1 VEVAAARHQAAWA
14 RAAGLSPEELQEAVD
29 LGREAEARLITSNA
43 GLVRSA
49 IRALQ
54 RSGGGRI
61 DHGTTEQ
68 DLMQEGSISLIKA
81 AEKFDVSL
89 GLRFSTYATYWIRNA
104 LTRTIRE
111 QSRTIRLPSRVQTV
125 YAKIVRAKEELRAGA
140 AFNPT
145 DEEVAALVGDISAAK
160 VRQVVEL
167 VNRRATSLDAPSG
180 DDLTVGDFLPD
191 ERAETAQAEMVQ
203 SMLQRDLQSVMTRYL
218 TEEEAKVVQMRF
230 GLGGSGETMA
240 VKEVG
245 EALGLS
251 FHRVKNVLFA
261 ALSKLRKPHV
271 SLVLRDYVGDE
282 EG

>member
-1 VEVAAARHQAAWA
+1 MW
-14 RAAGLSPEELQEAVD
+14 
-29 LGREAEARLITSNA
+29 
-43 GLVRSA
+43 
-49 IRALQ
+49 
-54 RSGGGRI
+54 
-61 DHGTTEQ
+61 
-68 DLMQEGSISLIKA
+68 
-81 AEKFDVSL
+81 
-89 GLRFSTYATYWIRNA
+89 
-104 LTRTIRE
+104 
-111 QSRTIRLPSRVQTV
+111 LPSP
-125 YAKIVRAKEELRAGA
+125 RARRLTPLRAPPPA
-140 AFNPT
+140 Q
-145 DEEVAALVGDISAAK
+145 

>member
-1 VEVAAARHQAAWA
+1 MGPAQ
-14 RAAGLSPEELQEAVD
+14 
-29 LGREAEARLITSNA
+29 
-43 GLVRSA
+43 
-49 IRALQ
+49 
-54 RSGGGRI
+54 
-61 DHGTTEQ
+61 
-68 DLMQEGSISLIKA
+68 
-81 AEKFDVSL
+81 
-89 GLRFSTYATYWIRNA
+89 ATYWIRNA

>member
-1 VEVAAARHQAAWA
+1 
-14 RAAGLSPEELQEAVD
+14 
-29 LGREAEARLITSNA
+29 
-43 GLVRSA
+43 
-49 IRALQ
+49 
-54 RSGGGRI
+54 
-61 DHGTTEQ
+61 
-68 DLMQEGSISLIKA
+68 
-81 AEKFDVSL
+81 
-89 GLRFSTYATYWIRNA
+89 ATYWIRNA

-145 DEEVAALVGDISAAK
+145 DEEVAAL

-261 ALSKLRKPHV
+261 ALSKLR
-271 SLVLRDYVGDE
+271 
-282 EG
+282 